1 MDAETKSQV
10 NDLTELRDTHRKRL
24 HVLQRQKAE
33 LGRSTP
39 PEIETEI
46 ERIEAQIREID
57 KTITKL
63 YLAEARWMARVRP
76 PLAGDEFTTG
86 DDQAD
91 QILAVSRHITNLED
105 SIRAEVG
112 GLYRLLQINDDRDQA
127 ERRRRQLRTDLF
139 YAIIVVILVLVLVS
153 LLR

>member
-1 MDAETKSQV
+1 MDAETKSQLD
-10 NDLTELRDTHRKRL
+10 DLTELRDTHRKRL
-24 HVLQRQKAE
+24 HVLLRQKAQ

-39 PEIETEI
+39 PEVETEI
-46 ERIEAQIREID
+46 ETIEGQIREID

-91 QILAVSRHITNLED
+91 LILGVSRHITELED

-112 GLYRLLQINDDRDQA
+112 GLYRLLYNNDAREQV
-127 ERRRRQLRTDLF
+127 ERRRRQFRTDLF
-139 YAIIVVILVLVLVS
+139 YCLIVVLLVIIGIALY
-153 LLR
+153 R